1 MCRHLDA
8 IVQPRLP
15 CIRQTRQISRFWL
28 VAAHLDAEQR
38 ALQPR
43 LAAKHLVPRHSNAPP
58 RLRMRHVDH
67 GLHYVRA
74 VVLGNEIRPQI
85 FKCQLIRRVL
95 QEILVAG
102 AQVALA
108 YSFRRLVERRTDSIR
123 LVRYP
128 VRRQSLGMLGDGGI
142 IADRL
147 LSQSSQGSVEVP
159 SASNRYCFFRGQIQ
173 PLMTF
178 VHRSWTYTIAR

>member
-1 MCRHLDA
+1 
-8 IVQPRLP
+8 
-15 CIRQTRQISRFWL
+15 
-28 VAAHLDAEQR
+28 
-38 ALQPR
+38 
-43 LAAKHLVPRHSNAPP
+43 
-58 RLRMRHVDH
+58 MRHVDH

-159 SASNRYCFFRGQIQ
+159 SASSRYCFFRGQIQ